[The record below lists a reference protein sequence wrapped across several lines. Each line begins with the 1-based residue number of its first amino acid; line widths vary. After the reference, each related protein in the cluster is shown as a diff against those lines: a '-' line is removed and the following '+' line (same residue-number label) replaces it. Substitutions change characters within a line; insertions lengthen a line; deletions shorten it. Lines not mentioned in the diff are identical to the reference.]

1 MTDQFDIVVAG
12 GGHNSLITAAY
23 LAKAGYSC
31 VVLEGHSVIGG
42 NATTEEIT
50 LPGFF
55 HDTCSTAHAIFMESP
70 IWRNQELP
78 LAEYGLEYIQVDPAS
93 HVMFP
98 DGSYITQWV
107 DIDRTCEE
115 IAKFSRKDAD
125 TYRRMIS
132 EWRSV
137 AAIFNKIRY
146 TPIGWD
152 SSVTGA
158 LASHPQGAIWMRRQ
172 ALSAWDIIDAA
183 FEDWHVKSWMLWF
196 AEGTLQPAER
206 PGTGLLAYSFVAGR
220 QRSGWAIPKGGSG
233 KLTNALG
240 RIIEDHGGTVLTNR
254 SVSRLIIEGGRCVG
268 VETESGEQFRARHAV
283 ISTIHVKHLVNMA
296 PAEAWGDTFL
306 YGVETYKAG
315 RAMFVA
321 HYATTESPRFAID
334 GGELAVVA
342 AGIAQTDER
351 QLRVAEDF
359 SRGVVASD
367 DPVLLILTP
376 SLEDPSRVPEGKHT
390 MKIINVQPYSLREGH
405 EKWDEIKE
413 RVAANNLE
421 HLRRYAPN
429 LTNDKILA
437 AEIRSPLDLERY
449 NRHNWHGN
457 CHGGD
462 QNPSQSE
469 ALRPVPGFAQHRM
482 PIPGLYQTG
491 ATTHPGGSVT
501 GAPGRNAAM
510 VLLKDLGRDLNEV
523 ISASPTTQ

>member
-1 MTDQFDIVVAG
+1 MTNQFDIVVAG
-12 GGHNSLITAAY
+12 GGHNSLVTAAY
-23 LAKAGYSC
+23 MAKAGYSC
-31 VVLEGHSVIGG
+31 VVLEAHSVIGG

-50 LPGFF
+50 LPGFQ

-78 LAEYGLEYIQVDPAS
+78 LAEYGLEYVHVDPAS

-98 DGSYITQWV
+98 DGSYITQWI

-125 TYRRMIS
+125 TYRKMIA

-137 AAIFNKIRY
+137 APIFNKIRY

-152 SSVTGA
+152 SSVNQVLT
-158 LASHPQGAIWMRRQ
+158 SHPQGAIWMRRQ

-206 PGTGLLAYSFVAGR
+206 AGTGLLAYSFVAGR

-233 KLTNALG
+233 KLTSALG
-240 RIIEDHGGTVLTNR
+240 RIIEDHGGTVLTNQP
-254 SVSRLIIEGGRCVG
+254 VSRLMIENGRCVG
-268 VETESGEQFRARHAV
+268 VETERGEQFRARHAV
-283 ISTIHVKHLVNMA
+283 VSTIHVKHLVNMA
-296 PAEAWGDTFL
+296 PAEAWGDSFL

-315 RAMFVA
+315 RSMFVA
-321 HYATTESPRFAID
+321 HYATTEPPRFAVN
-334 GGELAVVA
+334 GGSLSVVA

-359 SRGVVASD
+359 NRGIVASD

-390 MKIINVQPYSLREGH
+390 LKIINVQPYSLRDGAQ
-405 EKWDEIKE
+405 KWDEIKE
-413 RVAANNLE
+413 QVAANNLE

-437 AEIRSPLDLERY
+437 TEIRSPLDLERH

-462 QNPSQSE
+462 QSASQTE
-469 ALRPVPGFAQHRM
+469 ALRPVPGYAQHRM

-510 VLLKDLGRDLNEV
+510 VLLKDLGRDLNGIITV
-523 ISASPTTQ
+523 S